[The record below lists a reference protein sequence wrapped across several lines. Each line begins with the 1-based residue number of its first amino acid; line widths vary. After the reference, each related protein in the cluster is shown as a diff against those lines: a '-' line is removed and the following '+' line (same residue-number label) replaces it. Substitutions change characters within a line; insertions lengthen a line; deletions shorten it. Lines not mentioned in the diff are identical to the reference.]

1 MKRTLYTIGIALTA
15 AWSASAAS
23 NDSIPTANIDE
34 RIAPATERVDTI
46 ADTEI
51 KPDAETGIVGEV
63 DSKPYYAEP
72 TLSYPTHDYLTTL
85 LPTPQPKK
93 PEVKSIYDL
102 PYSISTSCPNYGR
115 LAGNTTVLFAGGL
128 TMLAILQMMPEDAT
142 AWNKAEI
149 DKTPM
154 FQRWYDHVMRAP
166 VFDKDNAIFNYVLHP
181 YAGAAYYMSAR
192 SQGFNLWQSWLYSFA
207 VSTFFW
213 EYGIEAFNEIPSIN
227 DLIITPMG
235 GLILGESFYL
245 AKRYIVE
252 HDYEVLG
259 TKWLGY
265 PIAFLLDPVNE
276 CLGWFR
282 GNNAH
287 GYSERAHADRQPKI
301 NMTPS
306 LQPVRG
312 GGLSYGVNLNI
323 TF

>member
-1 MKRTLYTIGIALTA
+1 MKRIIIWLIAALMFP
-15 AWSASAAS
+15 SAAYPS
-23 NDSIPTANIDE
+23 ISDLLVKGAHIPADSVRVIPIEPTPEIE
-34 RIAPATERVDTI
+34 KKAP
-46 ADTEI
+46 
-51 KPDAETGIVGEV
+51 ETGPI
-63 DSKPYYAEP
+63 
-72 TLSYPTHDYLTTL
+72 
-85 LPTPQPKK
+85 
-93 PEVKSIYDL
+93 SIYDM
-102 PYSISTSCPNYGR
+102 PYSISASYPNYGR

-128 TMLAILQMMPEDAT
+128 TMLVILQALPDDAT
-142 AWNKAEI
+142 AWNSTDRER
-149 DKTPM
+149 TPM
-154 FQRWYDHVMRAP
+154 FQRWYENVMRAP
-166 VFDKDNAIFNYVLHP
+166 VFDKDNAVFNYILHP

-213 EYGIEAFNEIPSIN
+213 EYGIEAFNERPSIN

-235 GLILGESFYL
+235 GLLLGEAFYL
-245 AKRYIVE
+245 GKRWIVE

-265 PIAFLLDPVNE
+265 PIAFILDPVNE

-287 GYSERAHADRQPKI
+287 GYSKRVHPDRTPII

-306 LQPVRG
+306 LQPIRG
-312 GGLSYGVNLNI
+312 GGLSYGVNLSV